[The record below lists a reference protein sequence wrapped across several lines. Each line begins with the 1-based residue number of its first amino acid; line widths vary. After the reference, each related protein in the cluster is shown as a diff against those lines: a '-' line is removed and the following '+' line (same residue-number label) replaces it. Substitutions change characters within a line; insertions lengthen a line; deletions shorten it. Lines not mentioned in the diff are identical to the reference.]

1 MTRPKQ
7 YTTVD
12 ELESIIDEYFAECQE
27 LGRPLTISGLAVA
40 LGMDRDS
47 VLNYG
52 KKEGYEAFFG
62 TVKKAKSYIL
72 ARQEESLVCGKN
84 NPAGLIFSMKN
95 NYNWADKHEIEHT
108 GDIRIT
114 LDDDLDDLAE

>member
-1 MTRPKQ
+1 MPALKKYETPEQ
-7 YTTVD
+7 LQQLI
-12 ELESIIDEYFAECQE
+12 EGYFAECQE

-40 LGMDRDS
+40 LDLDRDS
-47 VLNYG
+47 VLNYE

-62 TVKKAKSYIL
+62 TIKKAKAYIL
-72 ARQEESLVCGKN
+72 ARQEESLVSGKN

-108 GDIRIT
+108 GDIKIT
-114 LDDDLDDLAE
+114 LDADLDDLAD